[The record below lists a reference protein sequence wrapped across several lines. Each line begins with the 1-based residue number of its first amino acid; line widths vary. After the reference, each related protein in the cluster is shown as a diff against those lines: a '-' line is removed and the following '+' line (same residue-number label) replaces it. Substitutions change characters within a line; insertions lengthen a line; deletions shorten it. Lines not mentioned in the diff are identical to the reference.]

1 MNPMIFHNS
10 DRKILTSVIRVM
22 SESKTPPPTS
32 PNNPTGLSGGTYV
45 CEICNI
51 GYRSKEDLEK
61 HNGLSHPDRKIEQ
74 L

>member
-1 MNPMIFHNS
+1 MP
-10 DRKILTSVIRVM
+10 
-22 SESKTPPPTS
+22 ESKTSPSTS

-51 GYRSKEDLEK
+51 AYHSREDLEK
-61 HNGLSHPDRKIEQ
+61 HNSLSHPDRKIEQ